1 MALKKTLIMAGIVVG
16 AIAAGAGG
24 TFAVMTMLMPQHS
37 PASDAAAAAAK
48 AKAAPPKQIYFAE
61 LTDVVVSIPADTG
74 QPPSSFVQFGV
85 QFATYDQNA
94 VTTFAELQPIIKAD
108 IINLML
114 NETAKSLQDQGTRS
128 DLAKSCLDISNTV
141 LSRNASYTPAN
152 PFTAAYITN
161 LVVQD

>member
-1 MALKKTLIMAGIVVG
+1 MALKKTLIMAGIVVA
-16 AIAAGAGG
+16 AIGAGAGG
-24 TFAVMTMLMPQHS
+24 TFAVMTFLMPH
-37 PASDAAAAAAK
+37 PDKASEATAAK
-48 AKAAPPKQIYFAE
+48 AKPAPPKQVYFAE
-61 LTDVVVSIPADTG
+61 LNDVVVSIPADTG
-74 QPPSSFVQFGV
+74 QPASSFVQFGV

-114 NETAKSLQDQGTRS
+114 NETAKALQNQATRS